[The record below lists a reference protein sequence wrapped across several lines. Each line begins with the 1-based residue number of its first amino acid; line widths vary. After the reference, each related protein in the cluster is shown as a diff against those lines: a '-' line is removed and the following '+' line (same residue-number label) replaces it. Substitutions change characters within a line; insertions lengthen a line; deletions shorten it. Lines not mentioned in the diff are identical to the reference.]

1 MALTPNYLQ
10 KCTDGIE
17 RQYQQLVTEILVD
30 LADRISHAQG
40 MTSTAEYLNE
50 KLREMSL
57 HQVWINQMLAKVL
70 NTTEKDVEKL
80 MEESTYKSTRSE
92 IKNLEAHGYDTSGLE
107 FASQIEK
114 STNVAKNE
122 LTNLTR
128 TTGQLATAKLMN
140 IYDQAY
146 LQVSTGAYSYDQA
159 VTNAVKKLA
168 KDGLGEVTYPTGAKR
183 TVEAAVRVAVRTSV
197 SQNALKCEEDML
209 DDMDVNLVEVSSH
222 LGARPSHAV
231 WQGKIYW
238 RKHPEGNYENF
249 YAATGYGTPTGLGG
263 YNCRHQ
269 HYAYF
274 GDDDEQAYH
283 HIDETLNKEAYDM
296 EQKQRSLER
305 KLREWDR
312 KEKILNAGGVDSTEA
327 KRWKSYYKK
336 QLDEHVKSSNG
347 FLKRD
352 YAAEKALTKGKIS
365 KSSSASDY
373 TAHYS
378 AKGAKGSETS
388 GSSKGSKASILSKLH
403 DLFNREVRR
412 GALKGKEFENI
423 QEMDEYVSKILIRM
437 FKGYNPAELVDGDE
451 SRSGFLERTVLPG
464 VYTIKRTIVNAAH
477 PEGDTHVNLNNPA
490 LANDIH
496 ERGHDLITQLAMKR
510 CGYKDG
516 QTILEADARRISQE
530 VSIIEQ
536 QFYLAGFTDESYEEI
551 LETIDK
557 KISNRAVTQSEL
569 LSEALVDFLGKEED
583 NELANVVVNTF
594 KEEWDK

>member
-30 LADRISHAQG
+30 LADRISHAHG

-57 HQVWINQMLAKVL
+57 HQAWINQMLAKVL
-70 NTTEKDVEKL
+70 NTTEAEVEKL

-107 FASQIEK
+107 FAAQIEK
-114 STNVAKNE
+114 STNVAKKE

-146 LQVSTGAYSYDQA
+146 LQVSSGAYSYDQA

-168 KDGLGEVTYPTGAKR
+168 KDGLGEVTYPTGARR
-183 TVEAAVRVAVRTSV
+183 TVEAAVRVAVRTSI

-222 LGARPSHAV
+222 LGARPSHAI

-249 YAATGYGTPTGLGG
+249 YEATGYGTPTGLGG

-283 HIDETLNKEAYDM
+283 HIDETLNKEAYEM

-336 QLDEHVKSSNG
+336 KLDEHVKSSNG

-352 YAAEKALTKGKIS
+352 YAAEKALTKDKTRN
-365 KSSSASDY
+365 SSAASDY

-378 AKGAKGSETS
+378 DKGTKGTEV
-388 GSSKGSKASILSKLH
+388 SKGSNASKLL
-403 DLFNREVRR
+403 DLITHKVNR
-412 GALKGKEFENI
+412 GDLKGKEFENM
-423 QEMDEYVSKILIRM
+423 QEMDEYVAKTLTRM
-437 FKGYNPAELVDGDE
+437 FKGYKPAELVVGDDSE
-451 SRSGFLERTVLPG
+451 SRYLEKTDLPG
-464 VYTIKRTIVNAAH
+464 AYTIKRVIVNASL
-477 PEGDTHVNLNNPA
+477 PEGDDHVNINNPA
-490 LANDIH
+490 LANSIH

-510 CGYKDG
+510 CGFKDG
-516 QTILEADARRISQE
+516 QLILEKDAYR
-530 VSIIEQ
+530 IEQ
-536 QFYLAGFTDESYEEI
+536 EKSKIYEQFYLAGFTEESYEEI
-551 LETIDK
+551 LDAIEK
-557 KISNRAVTQSEL
+557 KVSKRATTQCEL
-569 LSEALVDFLGKEED
+569 FSEALVDFLANKED
-583 NELANVVVNTF
+583 NELVDIIVKTF
-594 KEEWDK
+594 KKEWKND

>member
-57 HQVWINQMLAKVL
+57 HQVWINKMLAKVL

-107 FASQIEK
+107 FAAQIEK

-274 GDDDEQAYH
+274 GDDDEQAYR
-283 HIDETLNKEAYDM
+283 HIDETLNKEAYDL

-312 KEKILNAGGVDSTEA
+312 KEKILNAGGADSTEA

-336 QLDEHVKSSNG
+336 KLDEHVKSSHG

-352 YAAEKALTKGKIS
+352 YAAEKALTKGKTP
-365 KSSSASDY
+365 KSSAASDY

-378 AKGAKGSETS
+378 AKGGKGTHGVEV
-388 GSSKGSKASILSKLH
+388 SKGSKVSKMSKL
-403 DLFNREVRR
+403 LGLITREVKR
-412 GALKGKEFENI
+412 GTLKGKEFENM
-423 QEMDEYVSKILIRM
+423 QEMDEYVVKTLARM
-437 FKGYNPAELVDGDE
+437 FNGYKPGELVNGDNSE
-451 SRSGFLERTVLPG
+451 ATFVERTSLPG
-464 VYTIKRTIVNAAH
+464 TYLIKRVIVNVAL
-477 PEGDTHVNLNNPA
+477 PEGESHVNLNNPA

-496 ERGHDLITQLAMKR
+496 ERGHDLISQLAIKR

-516 QTILEADARRISQE
+516 QLILESDARRILQE
-530 VSIIEQ
+530 EANIYK
-536 QFYLAGFTDESYEEI
+536 QFYLAGFTDESREEI
-551 LETIDK
+551 LDTIEK
-557 KISNRAVTQSEL
+557 KISTRAVTPSEI

-583 NELANVVVNTF
+583 NELVDVFINAF
-594 KEEWDK
+594 KEEWKK

>member
-30 LADRISHAQG
+30 LADRISHAKG

-57 HQVWINQMLAKVL
+57 HQVCINQMLAKVL
-70 NTTEKDVEKL
+70 NTTEKEVEEL

-107 FASQIEK
+107 FAAQIEK

-249 YAATGYGTPTGLGG
+249 YEATGYGTPTGLGG

-336 QLDEHVKSSNG
+336 KLDEHVKSSHG

-352 YAAEKALTKGKIS
+352 YAAEKAWSGIS
-365 KSSSASDY
+365 LELEHVTEQEKKKSRQS
-373 TAHYS
+373 T
-378 AKGAKGSETS
+378 TRV
-388 GSSKGSKASILSKLH
+388 
-403 DLFNREVRR
+403 NW
-412 GALKGKEFENI
+412 
-423 QEMDEYVSKILIRM
+423 EYVKSAEYHGKFKNLTANEKVNETIYLKAMDMLNHQSGTLMEDLHLININTGRVVASQTHSATVNSVTPTKEIIRVSKK
-437 FKGYNPAELVDGDE
+437 FNGD
-451 SRSGFLERTVLPG
+451 
-464 VYTIKRTIVNAAH
+464 IVAIHNH
-477 PEGDTHVNLNNPA
+477 PESGYPSGGDYASFQKRNYKKAYV
-490 LANDIH
+490 IC
-496 ERGHDLITQLAMKR
+496 HDGSIYEYWSGKTPISSTLIDMTIEKKRRYIYNEDEAYREAMK
-510 CGYKDG
+510 
-516 QTILEADARRISQE
+516 
-530 VSIIEQ
+530 
-536 QFYLAGFTDESYEEI
+536 
-551 LETIDK
+551 
-557 KISNRAVTQSEL
+557 EL
-569 LSEALVDFLGKEED
+569 SRDYGIGWRKV
-583 NELANVVVNTF
+583 
-594 KEEWDK
+594 

>member
-30 LADRISHAQG
+30 LADRISHAKG

-70 NTTEKDVEKL
+70 NTTEKEVEKL
-80 MEESTYKSTRSE
+80 MEESTYKSTRGE

-140 IYDQAY
+140 IYDKAY

-249 YAATGYGTPTGLGG
+249 YEATGYGTPTGLGG

-336 QLDEHVKSSNG
+336 KLDEHVKSSHG

-352 YAAEKALTKGKIS
+352 YAAEKAWSGTKNIATTKPKALGSGVRQSGGIE
-365 KSSSASDY
+365 DENIEGLEGE
-373 TAHYS
+373 
-378 AKGAKGSETS
+378 AKRQQIHANRYYGFLRNS
-388 GSSKGSKASILSKLH
+388 
-403 DLFNREVRR
+403 NREANIDAMTESSGLPREVVDN
-412 GALKGKEFENI
+412 AFAHVFER
-423 QEMDEYVSKILIRM
+423 K
-437 FKGYNPAELVDGDE
+437 
-451 SRSGFLERTVLPG
+451 
-464 VYTIKRTIVNAAH
+464 H
-477 PEGDTHVNLNNPA
+477 
-490 LANDIH
+490 
-496 ERGHDLITQLAMKR
+496 
-510 CGYKDG
+510 
-516 QTILEADARRISQE
+516 
-530 VSIIEQ
+530 
-536 QFYLAGFTDESYEEI
+536 
-551 LETIDK
+551 
-557 KISNRAVTQSEL
+557 
-569 LSEALVDFLGKEED
+569 
-583 NELANVVVNTF
+583 ELANGYTYFVPEYFMAQSFQRLRLNDHVRPYDITLLQHENLESIIWAKHPDWVYSKAH
-594 KEEWDK
+594 KETNKTYNYWAEYQEWEKEHTK

>member
-107 FASQIEK
+107 FAVQIEK

-128 TTGQLATAKLMN
+128 TTGQLATSKLMN

-159 VTNAVKKLA
+159 VNNAVKKLA

-222 LGARPSHAV
+222 LGARPSHAI

-249 YAATGYGTPTGLGG
+249 YEATGYGTPTGLGG

-336 QLDEHVKSSNG
+336 KLDEHVKSSNG

-352 YAAEKALTKGKIS
+352 YAAEKAWSAPESVKARKMLSLTPQIDSVLKDVS
-365 KSSSASDY
+365 KNAI
-373 TAHYS
+373 
-378 AKGAKGSETS
+378 ETS
-388 GSSKGSKASILSKLH
+388 RSFEEYKNYVIKNIPSLRRYVTSEKSEWIKILEKANFRSGYKIARTPSILKNYGIDEDVIMSLSNFAYIMARHSSEYEPDIFLKAKETIEEYDLLLHGEQEVQKDFRFYKLFEGTDGSGAYGIEIVIDKPVISSTEYIVH
-403 DLFNREVRR
+403 FNYL
-412 GALKGKEFENI
+412 GKKKNKALKQYRRLLRNEN
-423 QEMDEYVSKILIRM
+423 LI
-437 FKGYNPAELVDGDE
+437 
-451 SRSGFLERTVLPG
+451 
-464 VYTIKRTIVNAAH
+464 
-477 PEGDTHVNLNNPA
+477 
-490 LANDIH
+490 
-496 ERGHDLITQLAMKR
+496 
-510 CGYKDG
+510 
-516 QTILEADARRISQE
+516 DA
-530 VSIIEQ
+530 
-536 QFYLAGFTDESYEEI
+536 
-551 LETIDK
+551 K
-557 KISNRAVTQSEL
+557 K
-569 LSEALVDFLGKEED
+569 
-583 NELANVVVNTF
+583 
-594 KEEWDK
+594 

>member
-1 MALTPNYLQ
+1 MALTPKYLQ

-30 LADRISHAQG
+30 LADRISHAHG

-57 HQVWINQMLAKVL
+57 HQAWINQMLAKVL
-70 NTTEKDVEKL
+70 NTTEKEVEKL

-146 LQVSTGAYSYDQA
+146 LQVSSGAYSYDQA

-168 KDGLGEVTYPTGAKR
+168 KDGLGEVTYPTGARR

-222 LGARPSHAV
+222 LGARPSHAI

-238 RKHPEGNYENF
+238 RKHPAGNYENF
-249 YAATGYGTPTGLGG
+249 YEATGYGTPTGLGG

-283 HIDETLNKEAYDM
+283 HIDETLNKEAYEM

-336 QLDEHVKSSNG
+336 KLDEHVKSSNC

-352 YAAEKALTKGKIS
+352 YAAEKAWSKKKQIDTGNTPVLAQHKAGSHVDITPQAIQKVRNIRPKGYTN
-365 KSSSASDY
+365 SSAEYATSIRRELLGIARDKNQSKEVASLIDLENLVASGY
-373 TAHYS
+373 VLGSNQDVNILADAQAFHMLATGSVSSLELAHNHP
-378 AKGAKGSETS
+378 G
-388 GSSKGSKASILSKLH
+388 LSYFSL
-403 DLFNREVRR
+403 
-412 GALKGKEFENI
+412 
-423 QEMDEYVSKILIRM
+423 
-437 FKGYNPAELVDGDE
+437 
-451 SRSGFLERTVLPG
+451 
-464 VYTIKRTIVNAAH
+464 
-477 PEGDTHVNLNNPA
+477 
-490 LANDIH
+490 NDIAVF
-496 ERGHDLITQLAMKR
+496 LQYPAIKAMTVVTNQGTTWYINK
-510 CGYKDG
+510 
-516 QTILEADARRISQE
+516 
-530 VSIIEQ
+530 
-536 QFYLAGFTDESYEEI
+536 TDNFSRV
-551 LETIDK
+551 K
-557 KISNRAVTQSEL
+557 AFSL
-569 LSEALVDFLGKEED
+569 LSELSKKYKDDELVEKFLKKG
-583 NELANVVVNTF
+583 NTVGI
-594 KEEWDK
+594 ERN

>member
-30 LADRISHAQG
+30 LADRISHAHG

-107 FASQIEK
+107 FAAQIEK

-168 KDGLGEVTYPTGAKR
+168 KDGLGEVTYPTGARR

-222 LGARPSHAV
+222 LGARPSHAL

-249 YAATGYGTPTGLGG
+249 YEATGYGTPTGLGG

-283 HIDETLNKEAYDM
+283 HIDETLNKEAYEM

-336 QLDEHVKSSNG
+336 KLEEHVKSSNG

-352 YAAEKALTKGKIS
+352 YSAEKAWNNKKQIDTGNAPVLAQHKAGSHVDITSQAIQKVRNIMPKGYT
-365 KSSSASDY
+365 KSSAEYATSIRRELLGIARDKNQSKEVASLIDLENLVSSGY
-373 TAHYS
+373 VLGSNQDVNILADAQAFHMLATGPVSSLELAHNHP
-378 AKGAKGSETS
+378 G
-388 GSSKGSKASILSKLH
+388 LSYFSL
-403 DLFNREVRR
+403 
-412 GALKGKEFENI
+412 
-423 QEMDEYVSKILIRM
+423 
-437 FKGYNPAELVDGDE
+437 
-451 SRSGFLERTVLPG
+451 
-464 VYTIKRTIVNAAH
+464 
-477 PEGDTHVNLNNPA
+477 
-490 LANDIH
+490 NDIAVF
-496 ERGHDLITQLAMKR
+496 LQYPAIKAMTVVTNQGTTWYINK
-510 CGYKDG
+510 
-516 QTILEADARRISQE
+516 
-530 VSIIEQ
+530 
-536 QFYLAGFTDESYEEI
+536 TDNFSRV
-551 LETIDK
+551 K
-557 KISNRAVTQSEL
+557 AFSL
-569 LSEALVDFLGKEED
+569 LSELSKKYKDDELVEKFLKKG
-583 NELANVVVNTF
+583 NTVGI
-594 KEEWDK
+594 ERN

>member
-30 LADRISHAQG
+30 LADRISHAKG

-50 KLREMSL
+50 KLQEMSL

-70 NTTEKDVEKL
+70 NTTEKEVEKL

-107 FASQIEK
+107 FAAQIEK

-249 YAATGYGTPTGLGG
+249 YEATGYGTPTGLGG

-274 GDDDEQAYH
+274 GDDDEQTYH
-283 HIDETLNKEAYDM
+283 HIDETLNKEAYEM

-312 KEKILNAGGVDSTEA
+312 KEKILNAGGIDSTEA

-336 QLDEHVKSSNG
+336 KLDEHVKSSNG

-352 YAAEKALTKGKIS
+352 YAAEKAWSGTKPTIIESQIPVKIPRLDHKIDLSDYDLTK
-365 KSSSASDY
+365 
-373 TAHYS
+373 
-378 AKGAKGSETS
+378 
-388 GSSKGSKASILSKLH
+388 LSKH
-403 DLFNREVRR
+403 QDKHRIGTQTYYQYRERYGPTSMVMLND
-412 GALKGKEFENI
+412 A
-423 QEMDEYVSKILIRM
+423 KILDLIQRYSGTGRNVYSR
-437 FKGYNPAELVDGDE
+437 KGWEKKEVILDSDTHIGYNFDTETKQYQPTNCFMIIYSKKKGVHIRPVA
-451 SRSGFLERTVLPG
+451 PG
-464 VYTIKRTIVNAAH
+464 GRK
-477 PEGDTHVNLNNPA
+477 P
-490 LANDIH
+490 
-496 ERGHDLITQLAMKR
+496 
-510 CGYKDG
+510 
-516 QTILEADARRISQE
+516 
-530 VSIIEQ
+530 
-536 QFYLAGFTDESYEEI
+536 
-551 LETIDK
+551 
-557 KISNRAVTQSEL
+557 
-569 LSEALVDFLGKEED
+569 
-583 NELANVVVNTF
+583 
-594 KEEWDK
+594 

>member
-70 NTTEKDVEKL
+70 NTTEKEVEKL

-92 IKNLEAHGYDTSGLE
+92 IRNLEAHGYDTSGLE
-107 FASQIEK
+107 FAAQIEK

-249 YAATGYGTPTGLGG
+249 YEATGYGTPTGLGG

-283 HIDETLNKEAYDM
+283 HIDETLNKEAYEM

-336 QLDEHVKSSNG
+336 KLDEHVKSSHG

-352 YAAEKALTKGKIS
+352 YAAEKALTKGKTS

-373 TAHYS
+373 TSHYS
-378 AKGAKGSETS
+378 DKGGKGTHSVEV
-388 GSSKGSKASILSKLH
+388 SKGSKVSKMSKL
-403 DLFNREVRR
+403 LGLITREVKR
-412 GALKGKEFENI
+412 GALKGKEFENM
-423 QEMDEYVSKILIRM
+423 QEMDEYVVKTLARM
-437 FKGYNPAELVDGDE
+437 FNGYKPGELVNGDNSE
-451 SRSGFLERTVLPG
+451 ATFVERTSLPG
-464 VYTIKRTIVNAAH
+464 TYLIKRVIVNVAL
-477 PEGDTHVNLNNPA
+477 PEGESHVNLNNPA

-496 ERGHDLITQLAMKR
+496 ERGHDLISQLAIKR

-516 QTILEADARRISQE
+516 QLILESDARRILQE
-530 VSIIEQ
+530 EANIYK
-536 QFYLAGFTDESYEEI
+536 QFYLAGFTDESREEI
-551 LETIDK
+551 LDTIEK
-557 KISNRAVTQSEL
+557 KISTRAVTPSEI

-583 NELANVVVNTF
+583 NELVDIFINAF
-594 KEEWDK
+594 KEEWKK